1 MGEVYKF
8 RQGKISMNFVAIK
21 ILLGDRTKYLGLI
34 FGVTFST
41 LLMAQQV
48 SIFIGLMA
56 RTAAIIY
63 SVTEVDLWVMDPRVR
78 YIEEVEA
85 MRDIELFNVRSI
97 SGVKWAV
104 PFYKGLST
112 IRMPDGLTQQ
122 VQLIGIDN
130 VSLVGISQKII
141 MGDLTSIQR
150 PQTAMIDKAG
160 FAFTWPGE
168 KLNLGKEIELNDNHL
183 VINAICDTNA
193 TFFTFPILYVSY
205 HTALEIIPPSRTR
218 LPFILVK
225 AESGVD
231 VKQIQSRITKNTGLQ
246 ALTQNEFAWRSINY
260 MLERTGIP
268 INFGITII
276 LGIIIGAAI
285 TAQTFYIFVVEN
297 LKQFAAMKAVGVTNR
312 QLLKVVLIQAGIVG
326 MTGYGLGIGFTAL
339 FFKMTA
345 SSPALKGFTLHW
357 QVVGGTAFVI
367 SIIILFSILFSLRKV
382 FKIDPA
388 IVFRG

>member
-1 MGEVYKF
+1 
-8 RQGKISMNFVAIK
+8 MNFIAIK

-56 RTAAIIY
+56 RTAGIIY
-63 SVTEVDLWVMDPRVR
+63 SVTEADLWVMDPRVR
-78 YIEEVEA
+78 YIEEVEP
-85 MRDIELFNVRSI
+85 MRDIELVNVRSI
-97 SGVKWAV
+97 AGVKWAV

-112 IRMPDGLTQQ
+112 IRMPDGLTQH

-130 VSLVGISQKII
+130 VSLVGISHKIV
-141 MGDLTSIQR
+141 MGDLAAIQH

-168 KLNLGKEIELNDNHL
+168 DLKIGKEIELNDNRLL
-183 VINAICDTNA
+183 VNAICDTNA

-205 HTALEIIPPSRTR
+205 DTALEIIPPTRTR

-225 AESGVD
+225 AKSGVD
-231 VKQIQSRITKNTGLQ
+231 LKEIKNRITKNTGLQ
-246 ALTQNEFAWRSINY
+246 VLTQNEFAWRSINY
-260 MLERTGIP
+260 ILERTGIP

-312 QLLKVVLIQAGIVG
+312 QLLKIVLIQAGVMG

-339 FFKMTA
+339 FFKLTA
-345 SSPALKGFTLHW
+345 DSPALKGFVLHW
-357 QVVGGTAFVI
+357 QVIGGTALII
-367 SIIILFSILFSLRKV
+367 SVIILFSIFFSLRKV
-382 FKIDPA
+382 FKLDPA

>member
-1 MGEVYKF
+1 MSQSLSYAAGLF
-8 RQGKISMNFVAIK
+8 MNSVAIK
-21 ILLGDRTKYLGLI
+21 ILLGDRAKYLGLI

-56 RTAAIIY
+56 RTAGIIY
-63 SVTEVDLWVMDPRVR
+63 SVTEADLWVMDPRVR
-78 YIEEVEA
+78 YIEEVEP
-85 MRDIELFNVRSI
+85 MRDIELVNVRSI
-97 SGVKWAV
+97 AGVKWAV

-130 VSLVGISQKII
+130 VSLVGISHKII
-141 MGDLTSIQR
+141 MGDSVAIQR
-150 PQTAMIDKAG
+150 PQTAMMDKAG

-168 KLNLGKEIELNDNHL
+168 DLKIGKEIELNDNRL
-183 VINAICDTNA
+183 VVNAICDTNA

-205 HTALEIIPPSRTR
+205 NTALEILPATRTR
-218 LPFILVK
+218 MPFILVK
-225 AESGVD
+225 AENGFNLQE
-231 VKQIQSRITKNTGLQ
+231 VKSSITKNTGLQ

-260 MLERTGIP
+260 ILERTGIP

-297 LKQFAAMKAVGVTNR
+297 LKQFAAMKAVGVTNS
-312 QLLKVVLIQAGIVG
+312 QLLKIVLIQAGVVG
-326 MTGYGLGIGFTAL
+326 ITGYGIGIGLTAL
-339 FFKMTA
+339 FFKVTA
-345 SSPALKGFTLHW
+345 DSPALKGFALHW
-357 QVVGGTAFVI
+357 QVVAGTAFVI
-367 SIIILFSILFSLRKV
+367 SVVILFSILFSLRKV
-382 FKIDPA
+382 FKLDPA

>member
-1 MGEVYKF
+1 
-8 RQGKISMNFVAIK
+8 MNFVAIK

-56 RTAAIIY
+56 RTAGIIY
-63 SVTEVDLWVMDPRVR
+63 SVTEADLWVMDPRVR
-78 YIEEVEA
+78 YIEEVEP
-85 MRDIELFNVRSI
+85 MRDIELVNVRSI
-97 SGVKWAV
+97 AGIKWAV

-130 VSLVGISQKII
+130 VSLVGISHKIV
-141 MGDLTSIQR
+141 MGDLAAIQH

-168 KLNLGKEIELNDNHL
+168 DLKIGKEIELNDNRLL
-183 VINAICDTNA
+183 VNAICDTNA

-205 HTALEIIPPSRTR
+205 DTALEIIPPTRTR

-231 VKQIQSRITKNTGLQ
+231 LKEMKSRITENTGLQ

-260 MLERTGIP
+260 ILERTGIP

-312 QLLKVVLIQAGIVG
+312 QLLKIVLIQAGVVG

-339 FFKMTA
+339 FFKLTA
-345 SSPALKGFTLHW
+345 DSPALKGFVLYW
-357 QVVGGTAFVI
+357 QVIGGTALVI
-367 SIIILFSILFSLRKV
+367 SIIILFSIFFSLRKV
-382 FKIDPA
+382 FKLDPA

>member
-1 MGEVYKF
+1 
-8 RQGKISMNFVAIK
+8 MNFVAIK
-21 ILLGDRTKYLGLI
+21 ILLGDRAKYLGLI

-56 RTAAIIY
+56 RTAGIIY
-63 SVTEVDLWVMDPRVR
+63 SVTEADIWVMDPRVR
-78 YIEEVEA
+78 YIEEVEP
-85 MRDIELFNVRSI
+85 MRDIELVNVRSI

-130 VSLVGISQKII
+130 VSLVGISHKIV
-141 MGDLTSIQR
+141 MGDLGAIQR

-168 KLNLGKEIELNDNHL
+168 TLKIGKEIELNDNRL
-183 VINAICDTNA
+183 VVNAICDTNA

-205 HTALEIIPPSRTR
+205 NTALEIVPPMRNKM
-218 LPFILVK
+218 PFILVK
-225 AESGVD
+225 AERGVD
-231 VKQIQSRITKNTGLQ
+231 LKEIKSRITKNTGLQ

-260 MLERTGIP
+260 ILERTGIP

-312 QLLKVVLIQAGIVG
+312 QLLKIVLIQAGVVG

-339 FFKMTA
+339 FFKATA
-345 SSPALKGFTLHW
+345 DAPALKGFVLHW
-357 QVVGGTAFVI
+357 QVVAGTALVI
-367 SIIILFSILFSLRKV
+367 SVIILFSIFFSLRKV
-382 FKIDPA
+382 FKLDPA